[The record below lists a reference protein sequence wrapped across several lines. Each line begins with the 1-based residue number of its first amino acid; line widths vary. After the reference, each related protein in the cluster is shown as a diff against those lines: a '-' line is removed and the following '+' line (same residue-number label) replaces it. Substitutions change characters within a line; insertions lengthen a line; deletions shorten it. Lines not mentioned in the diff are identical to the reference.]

1 MAKTKGKASKPSTIR
16 VPGLS
21 RLDGLDL
28 QKKYPK
34 ADIAVEAVVRTD
46 TQHGELATVG
56 VVVITVAGLY
66 ALGSWLLKN
75 RKSKKIERTV
85 EIVKPDGSKRIE
97 RIVLDVREST
107 TDASVVKELAKM
119 LDLDLSKLNP

>member
-1 MAKTKGKASKPSTIR
+1 MGRTKAKPSTMR
-16 VPGLS
+16 VPGFT

-34 ADIAVEAVVRTD
+34 ADISVESVVRTD
-46 TQHGELATVG
+46 SQHGELATLG
-56 VVVITVAGLY
+56 IVVMTLAGIY

-75 RKSKKIERTV
+75 RKNKKIEKTI

-97 RIVLDVREST
+97 KIVMEVSEST
-107 TDASVVKELAKM
+107 TDASVVKELAKI
-119 LDLDLSKLNP
+119 LDIDLSKLAP